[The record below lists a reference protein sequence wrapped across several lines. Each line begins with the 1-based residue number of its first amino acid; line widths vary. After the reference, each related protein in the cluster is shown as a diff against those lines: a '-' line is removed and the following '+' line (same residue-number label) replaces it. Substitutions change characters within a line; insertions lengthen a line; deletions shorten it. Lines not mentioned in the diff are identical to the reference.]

1 MFDRFT
7 ERARQVVVLAQEEAR
22 TLHNDHIG
30 VEHILLGCLAEGEG
44 LAYQVLDHL
53 KVKSDSLKAI
63 IEPDKESIALSGQI
77 PFTPR
82 AKKVL
87 ELAIRE
93 ALSLG
98 QNYIGT
104 EHIALAIT
112 RDPGDIVE
120 GFLRET
126 IDDQW
131 YEHIRLEIMEKLRG
145 PSGRTLTRKD
155 PDLNES
161 EKQELRLKD
170 VLADIITGYQ
180 MWKDAKQMHEEEW
193 TDVDESF
200 ARWMDGSKVS
210 EFL

>member
-1 MFDRFT
+1 MFERFT

-44 LAYQVLDHL
+44 LAFRVLDHL
-53 KVKSDSLKAI
+53 KVSADDLRAH
-63 IEPDKESIALSGQI
+63 IEADKESLPLSGQM

-87 ELAIRE
+87 ELALRE

-98 QNYIGT
+98 HNYIGT

-131 YEHIRLEIMEKLRG
+131 HEHVRLEIMEMLRG
-145 PSGRTLTRKD
+145 PRPMKD
-155 PDLNES
+155 PDLNQA
-161 EKQELRLKD
+161 EKEELKLKD